1 MTYTKTTT
9 EDLPISFRKTLYKE
23 EKGRISDAALELI
36 QEGETIYLDTGTT
49 TFELAARLSAFKH
62 LTILTNDIDIASEIA
77 HHTENDL
84 IVAGGS
90 LKKSSVTLMGMFT
103 EKMLSELYVDK
114 AFLAADAINLETG
127 FMDYNT
133 DEIPLKR
140 TMIKNSK
147 QHIMLCDHSKFQN
160 TAFMSICPI
169 SAIDLTITGKEI
181 DPDMVQKMLDAGAA
195 VKLV

>member
-1 MTYTKTTT
+1 MAYTKTTT
-9 EDLPISFRKTLYKE
+9 EDLPISFRKTLQKE
-23 EKGRISDAALELI
+23 EKSRIADAALELI
-36 QEGETIYLDTGTT
+36 KEGETIYLDAGTT
-49 TFELAARLSAFKH
+49 TFALAAKLSVFRH
-62 LTILTNDIDIASEIA
+62 LTILTNDIDIAYEIA

-84 IVAGGS
+84 IVAGGL

-114 AFLAADAINLETG
+114 AFLAADAINIETG
-127 FMDYNT
+127 YMDYNT

-140 TMIKNSK
+140 TMINNSK
-147 QHIMLCDHSKFQN
+147 QHIILCDHSKFQN

-181 DPDMVQKMLDAGAA
+181 DPEIVQKMLDAGAA